1 MIRISRN
8 DFVSGEEYGD
18 SQVVYGFVAYDDSGR
33 SMPKGSVTS
42 YNATAYKRNAVTR
55 RVVVEFS
62 IQSPTGDSSDFHNY
76 SFPCLDMTQAVAIVD
91 AARASLEAQ
100 LGLSSVPTS

>member
-1 MIRISRN
+1 VIRIIMN

-18 SQVVYGFVAYDDSGR
+18 SQVVYGFMAYDDSGK

-42 YNATAYKRNAVTR
+42 YNATAYKQNAITR
-55 RVVVEFS
+55 RVIVEFS

-76 SFPCLDMTQAVAIVD
+76 SFPCLDMEQAKAIVD
-91 AARASLEAQ
+91 AARRSVEWQ
-100 LGLSSVPTS
+100 LADSCS

>member
-1 MIRISRN
+1 MIQIHTN

-33 SMPKGSVTS
+33 SMPKGSITS
-42 YNATAYKRNAVTR
+42 YNATAYKQNAVTR
-55 RVVVEFS
+55 RVIVEFS

-100 LGLSSVPTS
+100 LGVPS